1 MTSRPCPLATLHC
14 RGKSEEQVARID
26 LKYLFE
32 QERGIE
38 EVAEQARVSGYLWES
53 AGVVCTCWTHTV
65 CTGSL

>member
-1 MTSRPCPLATLHC
+1 MSLEELVSR
-14 RGKSEEQVARID
+14 VVD

-53 AGVVCTCWTHTV
+53 AGVV
-65 CTGSL
+65 